1 MKLTKQINI
10 GGVPVGGGAPIA
22 IQSMT
27 NTDTRDAKRRS
38 HRSVRSRRQAATS

>member
-10 GGVPVGGGAPIA
+10 GGVPVGGAPIA